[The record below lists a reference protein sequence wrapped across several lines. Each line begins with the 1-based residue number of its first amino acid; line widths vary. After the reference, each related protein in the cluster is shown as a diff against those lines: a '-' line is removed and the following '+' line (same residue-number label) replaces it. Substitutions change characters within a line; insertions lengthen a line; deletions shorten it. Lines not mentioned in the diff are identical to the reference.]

1 LETISENQNKRTGK
15 HLLPETREQ
24 RKKRRRESM
33 PSILHDV
40 NSEKLDET
48 IKSSSANNRKIE
60 TIEACSL
67 IHGSTVSDLTPCL
80 DGMWYSFVNTAS
92 TSQLQQYI
100 TNSKKTMKAVQSII
114 NKEVDSFEKK

>member
-1 LETISENQNKRTGK
+1 
-15 HLLPETREQ
+15 
-24 RKKRRRESM
+24 M